1 VTEPSRHTVAGT
13 VVTMPVKIRTATQHM
28 AMFSVDADAA
38 QRMIDYSGLQVC
50 RHRPDKAVVVLM
62 LMHYVDGDLGQYYEY
77 GTNVMVNPPGSNAA
91 GLRALQS
98 AAAFIHH
105 LPVDQAFTLEAGRS
119 IWGYP
124 KVMADFAVRGADN
137 PAAVRGADNPAAVR
151 GADNPAGARGADDPS
166 GARDGHHFG
175 FDVTIDGQFAVG
187 MEFKPGL
194 RVPSIFTSKPQV
206 HPTYSHLD
214 GITRETAGEMRLSGV
229 RYRPGGATVRLGRHP
244 YGRELALLGFPK
256 RALISS
262 SAENVEM
269 TFADAKE
276 IA

>member
-1 VTEPSRHTVAGT
+1 MTEAISQHTIAGT
-13 VVTMPVKIRTATQHM
+13 VVTMPVQIRIAAQHM

-50 RHRPDKAVVVLM
+50 RHRPSKAVVVLM
-62 LMHYVDGDLGQYYEY
+62 LVHYVDGDLGEYYEY
-77 GTNVMVNPPGSNAA
+77 GTNVMVNPPGSNAS
-91 GLRALQS
+91 GLSALQS

-124 KVMADFAVRGADN
+124 KVMADFTIRPPGRSA
-137 PAAVRGADNPAAVR
+137 PARR
-151 GADNPAGARGADDPS
+151 IREARQ
-166 GARDGHHFG
+166 FG

-187 MEFKPGL
+187 MDFKPGL
-194 RVPSIFTSKPQV
+194 RVPSAFTSKPQV

-229 RYRPGGATVRLGRHP
+229 RYRPGGVRVRLGEHP
-244 YGRELALLGFPK
+244 YAKELASLGFPK
-256 RALISS
+256 RAMISS
-262 SAENVEM
+262 SADNVEM
-269 TFADAKE
+269 TFGDAKE